1 MKQTKFLD
9 EILNRLEVMIND
21 KIYLIEKGILPE
33 GDNNDVDELIVIYT
47 TLLDLKEEEQWIT
60 RNTI

>member
-33 GDNNDVDELIVIYT
+33 TDNNDVDELIVIYT
-47 TLLDLKEEEQWIT
+47 TLLDLKEEEK
-60 RNTI
+60 

>member
-33 GDNNDVDELIVIYT
+33 DDNNDVDELIVIYT
-47 TLLDLKEEEQWIT
+47 TLLDLKEEEK
-60 RNTI
+60 